1 MSSIEKS
8 EEKEEK
14 EKKEE
19 KEEKEKENENYS
31 EIEAALLGKDNN
43 HSEQQSFLNSF
54 ILKNPLQQENES
66 FNFGPVNTVNKNDTQ
81 FNDDLQ
87 KQKMLENSTTDNKVE
102 NKNEEKSKNIDD
114 EKSEN
119 VSIK

>member
-1 MSSIEKS
+1 MSSKEKS
-8 EEKEEK
+8 
-14 EKKEE
+14 EE
-19 KEEKEKENENYS
+19 KEEKEKENENENYS
-31 EIEAALLGKDNN
+31 EIVAALLGKDNN
-43 HSEQQSFLNSF
+43 LSEQQSFLNSF

-81 FNDDLQ
+81 FIDDLQ
-87 KQKMLENSTTDNKVE
+87 KQKILENSTTDNKVE

-114 EKSEN
+114 EKREN

>member
-8 EEKEEK
+8 EEKKEK

-19 KEEKEKENENYS
+19 KEEKENENYS

-54 ILKNPLQQENES
+54 ILKNPRQQENES
-66 FNFGPVNTVNKNDTQ
+66 FNFGLVNTVNKNDTQ
-81 FNDDLQ
+81 FIDDLQ
-87 KQKMLENSTTDNKVE
+87 KQKILENSTTDNKVE
-102 NKNEEKSKNIDD
+102 NKSEEKSKNIDD
-114 EKSEN
+114 EKSEKF
-119 VSIK
+119 SIK